1 MAERP
6 KQEEQTDLMRNAGM
20 NFQMAQ
26 AARLEPEPEPEQIS
40 KPWTELETESEPEPL
55 QAAQLKTDWTRQEQE
70 KKRAQTEPE
79 MLVPEDPRRRQWEY
93 LVSHFPAVR
102 YQDGGGDILSGIR
115 LGNRELSRIP
125 RDKWGLGNNSF
136 LLHGFYQHHHLLL
149 FRKQTERQISYYIGV
164 PGIYN
169 EKEQMLASMFG
180 FEEFKVMKGP
190 DAQTQTQ
197 APEESFGYWCRLLK

>member
-1 MAERP
+1 
-6 KQEEQTDLMRNAGM
+6 
-20 NFQMAQ
+20 
-26 AARLEPEPEPEQIS
+26 
-40 KPWTELETESEPEPL
+40 
-55 QAAQLKTDWTRQEQE
+55 
-70 KKRAQTEPE
+70 

-190 DAQTQTQ
+190 NAQTQTQ